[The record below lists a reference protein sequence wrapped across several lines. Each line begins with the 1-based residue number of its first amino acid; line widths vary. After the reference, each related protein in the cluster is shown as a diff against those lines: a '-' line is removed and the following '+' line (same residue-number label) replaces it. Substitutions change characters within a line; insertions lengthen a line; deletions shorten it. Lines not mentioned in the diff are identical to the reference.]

1 MIEGVFCMPSAHG
14 TYHLWINRIPVFSGC
29 YFEVPKESVLL
40 ALTKCLWRVV
50 ELIISLLMFCFIMHW
65 AYLGTTSKKKSKKQ
79 DFGPLSVDPYP
90 PTIKREVLIRDNFD
104 FFLPP
109 TLLIEKGTFLK
120 KNSAPKH
127 IYSNFKRD
135 KIGVKIIFHPF
146 HLNLLSRGHN
156 NGNKM

>member
-1 MIEGVFCMPSAHG
+1 
-14 TYHLWINRIPVFSGC
+14 LKINKDSEEIQRSLPDNNLYIGEQPV
-29 YFEVPKESVLL
+29 
-40 ALTKCLWRVV
+40 
-50 ELIISLLMFCFIMHW
+50 CFYRLSTGFLNLNLRDDIR
-65 AYLGTTSKKKSKKQ
+65 KKKSKKQ
-79 DFGPLSVDPYP
+79 EFGPLSVDPYP

-135 KIGVKIIFHPF
+135 EIGVKIIFHPF

>member
-1 MIEGVFCMPSAHG
+1 M
-14 TYHLWINRIPVFSGC
+14 NRDWVRDD
-29 YFEVPKESVLL
+29 VKKKRVKNRTL
-40 ALTKCLWRVV
+40 ALF
-50 ELIISLLMFCFIMHW
+50 LL
-65 AYLGTTSKKKSKKQ
+65 T
-79 DFGPLSVDPYP
+79 
-90 PTIKREVLIRDNFD
+90 
-104 FFLPP
+104 P

>member
-1 MIEGVFCMPSAHG
+1 M
-14 TYHLWINRIPVFSGC
+14 N
-29 YFEVPKESVLL
+29 K
-40 ALTKCLWRVV
+40 V
-50 ELIISLLMFCFIMHW
+50 ELKSNQTIYICLFVN
-65 AYLGTTSKKKSKKQ
+65 LGTTSKKKKSKKR
-79 DFGPLSVDPYP
+79 DFVPLSVDPYP
-90 PTIKREVLIRDNFD
+90 PTKKREVLIRDNFD

>member
-1 MIEGVFCMPSAHG
+1 MKRNTSDIC
-14 TYHLWINRIPVFSGC
+14 LQ
-29 YFEVPKESVLL
+29 
-40 ALTKCLWRVV
+40 TKGRRP
-50 ELIISLLMFCFIMHW
+50 
-65 AYLGTTSKKKSKKQ
+65 KKKSKKQ

>member
-1 MIEGVFCMPSAHG
+1 MYKLDVKNDQYSHANI
-14 TYHLWINRIPVFSGC
+14 TNNRICNF
-29 YFEVPKESVLL
+29 FTL
-40 ALTKCLWRVV
+40 RDD
-50 ELIISLLMFCFIMHW
+50 IR
-65 AYLGTTSKKKSKKQ
+65 KKKSKKQ
-79 DFGPLSVDPYP
+79 EFGPLSVDPYP

>member
-1 MIEGVFCMPSAHG
+1 MDIV
-14 TYHLWINRIPVFSGC
+14 
-29 YFEVPKESVLL
+29 
-40 ALTKCLWRVV
+40 
-50 ELIISLLMFCFIMHW
+50 
-65 AYLGTTSKKKSKKQ
+65 LGTTSEKKKSKKQ
-79 DFGPLSVDPYP
+79 EFGPLSVDPYP

-135 KIGVKIIFHPF
+135 KNWRKIIFHPF
-146 HLNLLSRGHN
+146 SP
-156 NGNKM
+156 

>member
-1 MIEGVFCMPSAHG
+1 MEKGEGRP
-14 TYHLWINRIPVFSGC
+14 
-29 YFEVPKESVLL
+29 PK
-40 ALTKCLWRVV
+40 K
-50 ELIISLLMFCFIMHW
+50 I
-65 AYLGTTSKKKSKKQ
+65 KSKKQ

-135 KIGVKIIFHPF
+135 KIGVKMISTLFTLTYYLEDTIMET
-146 HLNLLSRGHN
+146 
-156 NGNKM
+156 KCK